1 MSFWDASALVPLLL
15 RQRASVAARTL
26 YRRSPDVV
34 VWWGTAVECESAI
47 ARLERA
53 GELTPHETADAR
65 KRLSEAEAGWT
76 EVEPSRAVRSTAR
89 RLLRV
94 HDLRAGDALQ
104 LAAALAWT
112 EDRGSGEGFV
122 SLDVRLSDAAR
133 REGFRVLPADP
144 AGAVHE
150 R

>member
-26 YRRSPDVV
+26 YRRRSDVV

-53 GELTPHETADAR
+53 GELKPDEIADAR
-65 KRLSEAEAGWT
+65 KRLFEAEAGWT
-76 EVEPSRAVRSTAR
+76 EVEPSQAVRGTAR

-94 HDLRAGDALQ
+94 HELRAGDALQ
-104 LAAALAWT
+104 LAAALVFA
-112 EDRGSGEGFV
+112 DGEPRHV
-122 SLDVRLSDAAR
+122 PVVCLDARLSAAAR
-133 REGFRVLPADP
+133 REGFTVVEP
-144 AGAVHE
+144 
-150 R
+150 